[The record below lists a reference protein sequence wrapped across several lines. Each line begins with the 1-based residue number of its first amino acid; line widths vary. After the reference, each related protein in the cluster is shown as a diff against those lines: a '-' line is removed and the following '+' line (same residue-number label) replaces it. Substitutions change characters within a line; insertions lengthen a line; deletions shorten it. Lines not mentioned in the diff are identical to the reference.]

1 MEQWF
6 AIISGVILFAGA
18 PPYLIDILRG
28 KTKPERAT
36 WFIWSVLG
44 IIALVS
50 QIAEHGAWSILFVSV
65 DALGSVLVFLL
76 SLKYGVGG
84 WTRLDKTALGIAAVG
99 VVVSVVARQPIP
111 ALAGIVLA
119 DLSGVVLTV
128 RKTFLAPRSETAVTW
143 FFIGTASLLGAFS
156 VGRMSLVLL
165 IYPVYLAVANYSVL
179 IAQGLGYAFRNG
191 TDKTHE

>member
-18 PPYLIDILRG
+18 PPYFIDILKG

-50 QIAEHGAWSILFVSV
+50 QVTEHGAWSILFVGM

-84 WTRLDKTALGIAAVG
+84 WTRLDKIALIIAAGG
-99 VVVSVVARQPIP
+99 VVTSFMVKQPIP
-111 ALAGIVLA
+111 ALVGIVLA
-119 DLSGVVLTV
+119 DMSGVVLTV
-128 RKTFLAPRSETAVTW
+128 RKTFLDPKSETTITW
-143 FFIGTASLLGAFS
+143 FFIGTASLLGALS

-165 IYPVYLAVANYSVL
+165 IYPVYLTVANYSVL
-179 IAQGLGYAFRNG
+179 IAQGLGYVFHRQD
-191 TDKTHE
+191 TTTR